1 MSIRERLV
9 EQGKKLASSRMVL
22 RMTSS
27 DRVMRVA
34 NGMMDAKSRFRA
46 ASDRM
51 AEAWSIL
58 LNGYGLPTIDP
69 ALDDDDDVVGA
80 NTSGSTMP
88 HTPMSRSSASRS
100 VNGAASHAA
109 RAAAPE
115 VTEAPKAAPP
125 AKETNGDGGA
135 TAPKAATVEEA
146 QSTPERESRGP
157 AISAAEKKLASQM
170 AARTSLSRI
179 GGRDVFEKCFKFMT
193 ADNARAM
200 GVYPFFRPLDF
211 NNGPEAQLEG
221 RKVIMLG
228 SNNYLG
234 LTTHP
239 KVREAARQ
247 AIEKYGTSMT
257 GSRLVNGTMRLHKEL
272 EDKLAAYHGKE
283 AGLVFTTGY
292 QVNIATISALLAN
305 KKSVAVID
313 KDVHASIYDGVR
325 LAQAAGA
332 RMVRYKH
339 NDPEALDSA
348 LSELEDTEGALVIT
362 DGVFSA
368 QGEIANLGGI
378 VEVVKKHKARILVD
392 DAHALGVIGPGG
404 RGTAASFGVADQV
417 DLIGGTFSKSLASIG
432 GWLVG
437 DRKVLDY
444 VQHFAYSFLFAA
456 SAAPPCVAAAMAAL
470 EVMQEEPWRQE
481 KLRENFTYMREEL
494 RKLGFELGK
503 TETAVI
509 PIYIREDLRT
519 VMMWKSLLDDYS
531 IYVNPFITPGVP
543 PKQQVLRTSYMA
555 THERSHLD
563 QALTAF
569 EKVGKKFGV
578 I

>member
-1 MSIRERLV
+1 MEG
-9 EQGKKLASSRMVL
+9 GKKIASSGVVL
-22 RMTSS
+22 RLISN
-27 DRVMRVA
+27 DRVMAVA
-34 NGMMDAKSRFRA
+34 TGVMDARTRLSA
-46 ASDRM
+46 AKAPM
-51 AEAWSIL
+51 AEALSIL
-58 LNGYGLPTIDP
+58 LKGNALPTIDP
-69 ALDDDDDVVGA
+69 ALEGETEATGRPETAHRSNGA
-80 NTSGSTMP
+80 AAPTPAQPVAHAGQNGAAVNGKGHAAAAATNGAAAEAVHVRGQDGGHP
-88 HTPMSRSSASRS
+88 HTP
-100 VNGAASHAA
+100 GAA
-109 RAAAPE
+109 E
-115 VTEAPKAAPP
+115 
-125 AKETNGDGGA
+125 
-135 TAPKAATVEEA
+135 
-146 QSTPERESRGP
+146 Q
-157 AISAAEKKLASQM
+157 KLASQM
-170 AARTSLSRI
+170 AARTSLARI
-179 GGRDVFEKCFKFMT
+179 GGKDVFEKCFKFMT
-193 ADNARAM
+193 ADNARSM

-221 RKVIMLG
+221 RSVIMLG

-239 KVREAARQ
+239 KVREAAKA
-247 AIEKYGTSMT
+247 AIDKYGTSMT

-272 EDKLAAYHGKE
+272 EDKLAAFHGKE

-332 RMVRYKH
+332 KMVRYKH
-339 NDPEALDSA
+339 NDPAALDQA
-348 LSELEDTEGALVIT
+348 LSELEDAEGALVCT

-368 QGEIANLGGI
+368 QGEIVNLPGI
-378 VEVVKKHKARILVD
+378 VEVVKKHKARLLVD
-392 DAHALGVIGPGG
+392 DAHALGVIGHQG
-404 RGTAASFGVADQV
+404 RGTGSHFGVADQV
-417 DLIGGTFSKSLASIG
+417 DLMGGTFSKSLASIG

-456 SAAPPCVAAAMAAL
+456 SAAPPCVAAAMASL
-470 EVMQEEPWRQE
+470 DLMQEETWRQE
-481 KLRENFTYMREEL
+481 KLRENFTYMRNEL
-494 RKLGFELGK
+494 RRLGFELGK

-509 PIYIREDLRT
+509 PIYIRDDLKT

-531 IYVNPFITPGVP
+531 IYVNPFITPGVA

-555 THERSHLD
+555 THERVHLD
-563 QALTAF
+563 RALDAF

-578 I
+578 IS

>member
-1 MSIRERLV
+1 MSLRDRLV
-9 EQGKKLASSRMVL
+9 ERGKRIAQSGVVL
-22 RMTSS
+22 RLISN
-27 DRVMRVA
+27 DRVMAVA
-34 NGMMDAKSRFRA
+34 TGVMDARSRLDAARA
-46 ASDRM
+46 PM
-51 AEAWSIL
+51 AEALSIL
-58 LNGYGLPTIDP
+58 LKGHALSTIDP
-69 ALDDDDDVVGA
+69 ALEGETEATGA
-80 NTSGSTMP
+80 ARP
-88 HTPMSRSSASRS
+88 ALHEPA
-100 VNGAASHAA
+100 NGAARNGKAHAPA
-109 RAAAPE
+109 LAAPVLASASATTGLSAGGAGGGLSTQE
-115 VTEAPKAAPP
+115 VTP
-125 AKETNGDGGA
+125 T
-135 TAPKAATVEEA
+135 
-146 QSTPERESRGP
+146 
-157 AISAAEKKLASQM
+157 AAEQKLAGQM

-221 RKVIMLG
+221 RRVVMLG

-239 KVREAARQ
+239 RVREAAKA
-247 AIEKYGTSMT
+247 AIDKYGTSMT

-272 EDKLAAYHGKE
+272 EEKLAAYHGKE

-292 QVNIATISALLAN
+292 QVNIATISALLSN

-313 KDVHASIYDGVR
+313 KDDHASIYDGVR

-339 NDPEALDSA
+339 SDPAALDQA
-348 LSELEDTEGALVIT
+348 LSELEDTEGALVCT
-362 DGVFSA
+362 DGVFSS
-368 QGEIANLGGI
+368 QGEIADLPG
-378 VEVVKKHKARILVD
+378 VMAVVKKHKARILVD
-392 DAHALGVIGPGG
+392 DAHALGVIGDKG
-404 RGTAASFGVADQV
+404 RGTASHFGLASEV

-470 EVMQEEPWRQE
+470 ELMQEESWRQD
-481 KLRENFTYMREEL
+481 KLRDNFTYMRTEL
-494 RKLGFELGK
+494 RRLGFELGK

-509 PIYIREDLRT
+509 PIYIRDDLKT
-519 VMMWKSLLDDYS
+519 VMMWKSLLDDYA
-531 IYVNPFITPGVP
+531 IYVNPFITPGVA

-555 THERSHLD
+555 THERVHLD
-563 QALTAF
+563 RALDAF

-578 I
+578 IP